1 VTYADD
7 LVILCRKGK
16 AVSNTQTSPLKCA
29 TASVMLSERTLL
41 LSAAHH
47 VSRGAVKICLPAGIK
62 AKTSPFGGALDFRA
76 AENVDD
82 PLRAAA
88 VLSIAMGLD
97 EAA

>member
-1 VTYADD
+1 MIRSAAQAG
-7 LVILCRKGK
+7 LNAQEIPEGLL
-16 AVSNTQTSPLKCA
+16 P
-29 TASVMLSERTLL
+29 ETLL